1 MTVAGMRLNSS
12 ARVGPKEHWFLR
24 AVCCYLIPCCIVLLS
39 LTVMFFLPKQYPSAQ
54 SHSLSFHSGSGF
66 MQSLS
71 AEQSQRLLQEIPTT
85 RLAHAGNNWLVFQ
98 LPALPVK
105 SDNYLV
111 HVNGTDIQALQCLRP
126 PDGPPLPVTQ
136 LGQTP
141 GPLLLTGYTLDLGS
155 SPGPDTILCQIHASN
170 TQLSIDLWP
179 ASGLL
184 LYATN
189 QTRGVS
195 LLEGGLLSLCL
206 LILILALVTRDRT
219 YLLLSIWLLGNLRLG
234 ATVMGWDHFWL
245 GHHLPP
251 EYIDQVRRFTI
262 ACYFLISAAL
272 FGRLFSAALPHPY
285 LYRVLSPIAYL
296 GLLLI
301 ALAPFTPQA
310 YYLPIQIVSTVV
322 ALLLM
327 GVLLVRILIQVD
339 GSTRIWHLVLLSMVL
354 CVLLSAVYLLVF
366 GRSIFIEN
374 FNGVITLLLSSLMA
388 SLVVAEQIRGS
399 RWAPPYTLH
408 YEPQVLNTL
417 SPVGFFILDQQ
428 QRFLA
433 MDNSVQ
439 AALSIDF
446 DPNQPVYWED
456 HFGPLDWATIHA
468 SDNTGVTIEI
478 PASRNTNTDT
488 NPSLSART
496 RYYLL
501 RALNTDE
508 LIYGSLQD
516 ITATQQTMAQLQQ
529 AADSDPVTQLLNQR
543 GLEKALKEQLE
554 QAALNNKS
562 CVLAYLNLNHI
573 KYLNPIAGQHTNE
586 ALLKAVGELITDQLN
601 NNQIVARLNND
612 EFLILFPNSHS
623 TQVHAKANDI
633 IQSLN
638 SAPLTVGNRSFNLK
652 SSIGLVELSASMSSQ
667 EAISAAHRA
676 AREAH
681 KQMQDVVLYTQN
693 SHELNEHAAELRL
706 FQELEGGSSHGLF
719 LEMQAIMSLRAP
731 LDSLNFEILLRVR
744 DSTGQLL
751 PSGKIIAAA
760 EQSNTIIIIDKWVF
774 GSTLEWLAK
783 HEQHLKN
790 TRQININL
798 SGVSLNNDDFNE
810 SFIELLSKHE
820 PLLKRICVEITEG
833 VALADMERTRQ
844 FMSRLQ
850 KMGVRIALDDFG
862 AGYTSFQY
870 LRELPADAI
879 KIDGALICD
888 MLKKETNV
896 AIVRTIVKLANN
908 LGMVTIAEWVEDTE
922 TLKALADLGVDYVQG
937 FGIAKPCSPN
947 DILSATTILDLIPDA
962 RTRAIVR
969 ELHNRT

>member
-1 MTVAGMRLNSS
+1 MTIAGMRLNSS
-12 ARVGPKEHWFLR
+12 ARMGLKEHWFLK
-24 AVCCYLIPCCIVLLS
+24 AVCCYVIPCCILLLTLGVLLFS
-39 LTVMFFLPKQYPSAQ
+39 PKQYPGSQ
-54 SHSLSFHSGSGF
+54 GHSLPFHSGTGV
-66 MQSLS
+66 MQSLT
-71 AEQSQRLLQEIPTT
+71 AEQSQRLLQEAPNT
-85 RLAHAGNNWLVFQ
+85 RLAQIGSNWLVFQ
-98 LPALPVK
+98 LPILSGKPE
-105 SDNYLV
+105 NYLV
-111 HVNGTDIQALQCLRP
+111 HLDGTDIQALQCLQ
-126 PDGPPLPVTQ
+126 GPQWEPLSVVK
-136 LGQTP
+136 LGQ
-141 GPLLLTGYTLDLGS
+141 GPNPYLLSGYAIEVGVNPAADA
-155 SPGPDTILCQIHASN
+155 ILCQIQAN
-170 TQLSIDLWP
+170 DAELSITLWP
-179 ASGLL
+179 ASDLQL
-184 LYATN
+184 HSTKHA
-189 QTRGVS
+189 RGVS
-195 LLEGGLLSLCL
+195 LLEGGLLTLAL
-206 LILILALVTRDRT
+206 LIVILAIVTRDWT
-219 YLLLSIWLLGNLRLG
+219 YLLLSIWLVGNLRLG
-234 ATVMGWDHFWL
+234 ATVMGWDHIWL
-245 GHHLPP
+245 GHHLPY
-251 EYIDQVRRFTI
+251 EYLPQIRRITV

-272 FGRLFSAALPHPY
+272 FTRLFSPAVPSLILHR
-285 LYRVLSPIAYL
+285 LLSPITYL
-296 GLLLI
+296 GLLLL
-301 ALAPFTPQA
+301 ALAPFAPAQ
-310 YYLPIQIVSTVV
+310 YYLPLQLFSTAIALGLMAV
-322 ALLLM
+322 ALI
-327 GVLLVRILIQVD
+327 RILLQAD
-339 GSTRIWHLVLLSMVL
+339 GHTRIWHLILLSMVL
-354 CVLLSAVYLLVF
+354 CVLLSAVYLFVF

-374 FNGVITLLLSSLMA
+374 FNGVITLILSSLMA
-388 SLVVAEQIRGS
+388 ALIVADQMRGS
-399 RWAPPYTLH
+399 RWSPPYKLQ

-417 SPVGFFILDQQ
+417 TPVGFFILDQKL
-428 QRFLA
+428 RFLA

-439 AALSIDF
+439 AALNIQF
-446 DPNQPVYWED
+446 DPTHPVCWED
-456 HFGPLDWATIHA
+456 HFGPLDWPAIHA
-468 SDNTGVTIEI
+468 SNNTGVTIEV
-478 PASRNTNTDT
+478 PGPQQEHGTKQNNS
-488 NPSLSART
+488 

-516 ITATQQTMAQLQQ
+516 ITATQQTMAQLQL

-554 QAALNNKS
+554 LTAHSHKS
-562 CVLAYLNLNHI
+562 CILAYLNLNHI
-573 KYLNPIAGQHTNE
+573 KYLNPIAGQQANE
-586 ALLKAVGELITDQLN
+586 ALLKAVGELITDQLTEH
-601 NNQIVARLNND
+601 QVIARLNND

-623 TQVHAKANDI
+623 AQAQTKANEI

-638 SAPLTVGNRSFNLK
+638 AAPITVGNRSFNLK
-652 SSIGLVELSASMSSQ
+652 SSIGLVELSANMSSQ

-681 KQMQDVVLYTQN
+681 KQMQDVVLYAQN
-693 SHELNEHAAELRL
+693 SNELNEHAAELRL

-744 DSTGQLL
+744 DSSGQLL
-751 PSGKIIAAA
+751 PSGKIISAA

-774 GSTLEWLAK
+774 GSTLDWIAK

-908 LGMVTIAEWVEDTE
+908 LGMVTIAEWVEDTD

-947 DILSATTILDLIPDA
+947 DILSASTILDLIPDA
-962 RTRAIVR
+962 STRAIVR
-969 ELHNRT
+969 ELQNRS